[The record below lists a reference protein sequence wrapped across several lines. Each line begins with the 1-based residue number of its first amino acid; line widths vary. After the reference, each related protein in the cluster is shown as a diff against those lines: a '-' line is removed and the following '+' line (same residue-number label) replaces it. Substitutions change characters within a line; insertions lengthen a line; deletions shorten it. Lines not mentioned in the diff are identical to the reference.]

1 MTLKFIIVGA
11 GLIGPRH
18 AQSILSNPSTDLVA
32 LIDPLPSAATTAQKL
47 GTSYYPTIE
56 ATLQAIPKPDAAIVC
71 TPNHTHVAIT
81 KQLLLADIHVLV
93 EKPLGDNIASARELL
108 TLLHQPQHSHLKLLV
123 GHHRRF
129 NPYVLKTKE
138 ILTSETNS
146 LGHIIAIN
154 GLWTLLKP
162 PSYFSAPTAW
172 RASSTTGGGVIP
184 INLIHDIDILH
195 YLLGPIT
202 RVHAEQTP
210 PQRTNPADEG
220 AAITLR
226 FASGA
231 VGTFLVCDATPSPHN
246 FEAGTGENPLIP
258 RVEGGGADFYRIFGS
273 RASLSVPDMTRWSY
287 DGCGEGGWGER
298 LGVERFEVEEGRR
311 PFDEQV
317 RHFVD
322 VILGRAEVGCS
333 GEEGLR
339 ALLVCG
345 AVRESL
351 DTGVPVDVDV
361 DVGAF

>member
-81 KQLLLADIHVLV
+81 KQLLLANIHVLV
-93 EKPLGDNIASARELL
+93 EKPLSDNIASARELL
-108 TLLHQPQHSHLKLLV
+108 SLLKQPQHAHLKLLV

-138 ILTSETNS
+138 LLTSSATS

-162 PSYFSAPTAW
+162 DSYFSAPTAW

-210 PQRTNPADEG
+210 RNAPTPPKKAPPSRCASRPAQWAHSSSATRRPPRITSRLGPARTRLFRG
-220 AAITLR
+220 WR
-226 FASGA
+226 A
-231 VGTFLVCDATPSPHN
+231 VG
-246 FEAGTGENPLIP
+246 
-258 RVEGGGADFYRIFGS
+258 RIFT
-273 RASLSVPDMTRWSY
+273 ASLDP
-287 DGCGEGGWGER
+287 
-298 LGVERFEVEEGRR
+298 GRR
-311 PFDEQV
+311 
-317 RHFVD
+317 
-322 VILGRAEVGCS
+322 
-333 GEEGLR
+333 
-339 ALLVCG
+339 
-345 AVRESL
+345 
-351 DTGVPVDVDV
+351 
-361 DVGAF
+361 